1 MDVSRARKEIRLPPK
16 TGVPLSISGSLT
28 IPIVFRLGP
37 HTKECPIPSGRF
49 IIRASYEA
57 TPESHLQ
64 ALIERDRQAAARNPT
79 TTETPNMISK
89 HRILGITAILCGAS
103 LTPLL
108 AQSGSPAVA
117 TGQREILLQTTQ
129 SWNGKPYTHYPTG
142 QPQLTT
148 LMVTIAPHTALPWH
162 THPFPNSVYVLS
174 GTLTLHDRDS
184 GKTLVVHQGQAV
196 GESVDDVHR
205 GESGDEPTVLLITY
219 AGTPGV
225 PTSVPAKGEKAE
237 Y

>member
-1 MDVSRARKEIRLPPK
+1 M
-16 TGVPLSISGSLT
+16 
-28 IPIVFRLGP
+28 
-37 HTKECPIPSGRF
+37 
-49 IIRASYEA
+49 
-57 TPESHLQ
+57 
-64 ALIERDRQAAARNPT
+64 ER
-79 TTETPNMISK
+79 TEMISK
-89 HRILGITAILCGAS
+89 YRTAGIVTLLAGAS
-103 LTPLL
+103 LTVIL
-108 AQSGSPAVA
+108 AQNAAIRVA
-117 TGQREILLQTTQ
+117 TGQREVLLQATQ

-148 LMVTIAPHTALPWH
+148 LKVTIAPHTALPWH

>member
-1 MDVSRARKEIRLPPK
+1 M
-16 TGVPLSISGSLT
+16 
-28 IPIVFRLGP
+28 
-37 HTKECPIPSGRF
+37 
-49 IIRASYEA
+49 
-57 TPESHLQ
+57 
-64 ALIERDRQAAARNPT
+64 
-79 TTETPNMISK
+79 ETSDMISK
-89 HRILGITAILCGAS
+89 DRIFAITAMLCGAS
-103 LTPLL
+103 AAVIL
-108 AQSGSPAVA
+108 AQNGAQNVASGH
-117 TGQREILLQTTQ
+117 RDLLLQTTQ

-148 LMVTIAPHTALPWH
+148 IKLTIAPHTALPWH
-162 THPFPNSVYVLS
+162 THPFPNVVYVLS
-174 GTLTLHDRDS
+174 GALTLHDRDS

>member
-1 MDVSRARKEIRLPPK
+1 MEMTDMIFKYRNLA
-16 TGVPLSISGSLT
+16 
-28 IPIVFRLGP
+28 IPAMVV
-37 HTKECPIPSGRF
+37 
-49 IIRASYEA
+49 A
-57 TPESHLQ
+57 
-64 ALIERDRQAAARNPT
+64 
-79 TTETPNMISK
+79 
-89 HRILGITAILCGAS
+89 AS
-103 LTPLL
+103 LSTTFAQTPTKSV
-108 AQSGSPAVA
+108 ASGH
-117 TGQREILLQTTQ
+117 REILLQTTQ

-148 LMVTIAPHTALPWH
+148 IKLTIAPHTALPWH
-162 THPFPNSVYVLS
+162 THPFPNVVYVIS
-174 GTLTLHDRDS
+174 GTLTLHDKAS
-184 GKTLVVHQGQAV
+184 GKTHVVHQGQAV